1 MRLAKYCFL
10 LCLPLAALQ
19 ADTLV
24 LKNGTAHQ
32 GTFLGGNVRQ
42 VDFLTADG
50 RTLHEPIGNVMT
62 LTFTA
67 PLQAPAATAPPK
79 LAPPPPPQA
88 QAQAQSARP
97 ALILP
102 AGTTI
107 RVRTID
113 AIDVDSS
120 KSGVQF
126 RASIDDPVM
135 SGGAVAI
142 PRGAPVVLVAAKVE
156 QGGSMKGADAI
167 QLKMTA
173 FTLGGNSYPVVTTMS
188 EQKAASEGKKT
199 TRRTIGG
206 AGLGAAIGGIAGG
219 GQGAAIGALAGAA
232 GGAILSAGGSHLKV
246 PAETRLE
253 FQILADLK
261 IQ

>member
-1 MRLAKYCFL
+1 MQILKLFLAFCLTGQLVFL
-10 LCLPLAALQ
+10 N

-24 LKNGTAHQ
+24 LKNGTAVQ
-32 GTFLGGNVRQ
+32 GTFLGGNARQ
-42 VDFLTADG
+42 VDFLTTAG
-50 RTLHEPIGNVMT
+50 KTLHEPIGNVMT

-67 PLQAPAATAPPK
+67 PAPAAAPKPAPP
-79 LAPPPPPQA
+79 ASQPQA
-88 QAQAQSARP
+88 TRP
-97 ALILP
+97 AVILP

-113 AIDVDSS
+113 AIDADTS
-120 KSGVQF
+120 KTGMQF
-126 RASIDDPVM
+126 RASVDDPVM
-135 SGGAVAI
+135 SGGAVAV
-142 PRGAPVVLVAAKVE
+142 PRGAPVVLVATKVE

-167 QLKMTA
+167 QLK
-173 FTLGGNSYPVVTTMS
+173 LNSITIAGKPVPVVTTMT

-206 AGLGAAIGGIAGG
+206 AGLGAAIGAIAGG
-219 GQGAAIGALAGAA
+219 GEGAAIGALAGAA
-232 GGAILSAGGSHLKV
+232 GGAILSAGGSHLKI

-253 FQILADLK
+253 FQLLTDVK